1 VWTGAEGAP
10 RETWV
15 LDAQGRVIEH
25 GPGVRIAV
33 RDRSWQWKEAA
44 LPVKTHACPRY
55 DDDGNEL
62 AEAGSP
68 PEAGTAVRATL
79 ERLDGAEGDEV
90 VSPESDEGA
99 QEIEQTVTLVATVG
113 PYLFVRD
120 STYAYTCGAHGN
132 VGVSFLVW
140 DAERHAAV
148 WSSPASDG
156 EDIVG
161 AAGPA
166 DADGPLEAP
175 LVNDVRV
182 RALAAL
188 GVDEDVSS
196 FGDDGKIETDLTEI
210 VPAYAGPDGSL
221 SVSLQFTA
229 ASCYACSDGAWSSYT
244 KSTLQPLATLPA
256 WLRPWAT
263 PPESV
268 RAFLREHPEL
278 AIGGWST
285 LPAS

>member
-1 VWTGAEGAP
+1 
-10 RETWV
+10 V
-15 LDAQGRVIEH
+15 LDAQGRVIER

-33 RDRSWQWKEAA
+33 RGRSWQWKETPQ
-44 LPVKTHACPRY
+44 PVKTQACPRY
-55 DDDGNEL
+55 DDGNEQ
-62 AEAGSP
+62 AD
-68 PEAGTAVRATL
+68 AGTPPGAGTGIRATL
-79 ERLDGAEGDEV
+79 ERVGGPEGDEI

-140 DAERHAAV
+140 DAERHRAV
-148 WSSPASDG
+148 WSSAAA
-156 EDIVG
+156 EDEDAADVAG
-161 AAGPA
+161 TAGPA
-166 DADGPLEAP
+166 DADGPLEAS
-175 LVNDVRV
+175 LVNDARV

-188 GVDEDVSS
+188 GADEDVSS

-244 KSTLQPLATLPA
+244 KSTQQPLATLPG

-268 RAFLREHPEL
+268 RAFLRAHPEL